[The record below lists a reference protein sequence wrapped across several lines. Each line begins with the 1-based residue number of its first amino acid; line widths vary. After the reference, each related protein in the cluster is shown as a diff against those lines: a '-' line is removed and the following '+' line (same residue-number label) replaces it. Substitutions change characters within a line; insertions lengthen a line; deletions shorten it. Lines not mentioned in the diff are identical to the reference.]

1 MLEKSNIFGNKFSS
15 INQNNI
21 LSIFDCL
28 NNELSNLNLHLEL
41 CVYGGGVMN
50 LLYNN
55 RPATQDIDCLFNIND
70 LSVLNIVLSKVGK
83 KFNLPDD
90 WINQEVRGPLSY
102 LLKQDLI
109 PFKKYS
115 NLSIKICTK
124 EQLLAMKILSSRPE
138 PSKDFVDA
146 YLLCKDLNVVTIDDL
161 KSIIKPF
168 ISFKLI
174 GERQKVFIKYL
185 GEDLGVD
192 WEWQ

>member
-1 MLEKSNIFGNKFSS
+1 MLEKSNVFGNKFSS

-21 LSIFDCL
+21 LSIFDYL

-41 CVYGGGVMN
+41 CVYDGGVMN

-90 WINQEVRGPLSY
+90 WINQEVKGPLFY

-115 NLSIKICTK
+115 NLSIKICSK

-146 YLLCKDLNVVTIDDL
+146 YLLCKDLNVITVDDL

-168 ISFKLI
+168 ISLKLI
-174 GERQKVFIKYL
+174 GDRQKVFIKYL

-192 WEWQ
+192 